1 MLRAMSVEAIILAV
15 AAAVRPST
23 SMAALGALLSRPRPG
38 PPLAAFVAG
47 GFTVST
53 AVGVIVVA
61 GLHGVSLPGGRS
73 DFAYI
78 VDLVAGVA
86 CLGFAFGVRAGG
98 IDRVRRNGER
108 ERKRDRPAW
117 TTRLLAAPSLRL
129 AAVAGVATH
138 VPGVLYLVALNA
150 IAAQHPG
157 IGAAVFDVLLYN
169 AIWFSVPVAALVT
182 VWRRPDRARAAVDAV
197 GSFVRRHD
205 RALLA
210 GVFAAVGLYLA
221 VQGVVGLAG

>member
-1 MLRAMSVEAIILAV
+1 MLRAMSVEAIILAL

-38 PPLAAFVAG
+38 PPLAAFVIG
-47 GFTVST
+47 GFAVST

-73 DFAYI
+73 DFAAI
-78 VDLVAGVA
+78 VDVVAGVA
-86 CLGFAFGVRAGG
+86 CLGFAVGVRAGG
-98 IDRVRRNGER
+98 IDRVRRNRER
-108 ERKRDRPAW
+108 ERDRPAW
-117 TTRLLAAPSLRL
+117 TTHLLEAPSLRL

-150 IAAQHPG
+150 IAAQQPG

-182 VWRRPDRARAAVDAV
+182 VWRRPDRARAAVDAM
-197 GSFVRRHD
+197 GRFVRRHD
-205 RALLA
+205 QALLV
-210 GVFAAVGLYLA
+210 GVFAAVGVYLV
-221 VQGVVGLAG
+221 VQGVVGLVS